1 MKRIVPGAT
10 PGAAALALLAAS
22 LLAGGCQNAMYEENA
37 KLHDQNRKLQQHLST
52 TSDELDARPTE
63 AELVS
68 LQQELAARDQ
78 MIADL
83 QAKLAAP
90 GPGGELLPD
99 IGQDVIVGVN
109 ERGDLTMS
117 VAGDVLFASGSTT
130 INKSAEATLA
140 RIADILKSDY
150 GAQTIRV
157 EGHTDT
163 DPISK
168 TKKLYNDNRDL
179 SLKRAYAVT
188 TFLEGKGVPAPRIE
202 TVGHGEHRPKA
213 NKKDSRRVE
222 IFLVEGNAPLPGA
235 PVKASFQK

>member
-1 MKRIVPGAT
+1 MKRTLSGAT
-10 PGAAALALLAAS
+10 SGAAAALALISAS
-22 LLAGGCQNAMYEENA
+22 LLAGGCQNSMYEENEE
-37 KLHDQNRKLQQHLST
+37 LHTQNRKLQQHLST
-52 TSDELDARPTE
+52 TNDELAARPTE

-68 LQQELAARDQ
+68 LRNDLAARDQ
-78 MIADL
+78 QIADL
-83 QAKLAAP
+83 QAKLAQP
-90 GPGGELLPD
+90 DDKGNVVPD
-99 IGQDVIVGVN
+99 IGDEVTVGVDRFGN
-109 ERGDLTMS
+109 LTMS

-179 SLKRAYAVT
+179 SLQRAYAVT
-188 TFLEGKGVPAPRIE
+188 TFLEGKGVPGPLLE
-202 TVGHGEHRPKA
+202 TVGHGEHHPKP

-222 IFLVEGNAPLPGA
+222 IVVL
-235 PVKASFQK
+235 KSS